1 MPVIPEHGR
10 VCKKSLAAFLRFAPG
25 MSITHRGERFVSMQH
40 RFLRHGKG
48 VANGAV
54 VSRAGV
60 VH

>member
-1 MPVIPEHGR
+1 MPVIAEHSG

-25 MSITHRGERFVSMQH
+25 MSISHWDERFVSMQH

-48 VANGAV
+48 VAKGAV